1 MKTIATGEHCIEK
14 QQQVD
19 TRGVARYLSISGIYT
34 RSQAQTFPRKVS
46 LIPYAIV
53 ALAVQTF
60 EVMGIWVIVG
70 NCPLTPG
77 CTTRAEP
84 GWT

>member
-1 MKTIATGEHCIEK
+1 MCIEE
-14 QQQVD
+14 QQVD

-34 RSQAQTFPRKVS
+34 KDSNIPRKVS
-46 LIPYAIV
+46 LIPYVII